1 MSPSPTEALARAAAA
16 LVSDHDLTGVLAD
29 LLSDAQAAM
38 SAEAVGLL
46 VYTQPGHLELLT
58 ASSHATTELEL
69 FQIQERTGPCVDAMM
84 TASPVWESGTE
95 RLESRWPLV
104 GRAIAEAGYVAVH
117 AYPLRWRERG
127 IGALNVFYAEP
138 PTDSPALRLLGQAF
152 ADMATLVV
160 LHPEEVSASDIVAR
174 TERALAG
181 RNVVEQAKG
190 VIAYLDNVPIDDAY
204 LLLRERA
211 ERDGVNLTVMAQR
224 VLDQA
229 ARPTGG
235 EPRPG

>member
-1 MSPSPTEALARAAAA
+1 MTASPTEALARAASA

-29 LLSDAQAAM
+29 LLSDAQTAM
-38 SAEAVGLL
+38 SAQAVGLL
-46 VYTQPGHLELLT
+46 VVTEPGHLELLT

-69 FQIQERTGPCVDAMM
+69 FQIQERTGPCVDAM
-84 TASPVWESGTE
+84 TSGSPVWESGSD
-95 RLESRWPLV
+95 RLTSRWPVV
-104 GRAIAEAGYVAVH
+104 GPAIEAAGYVAVQ

-127 IGALNVFYAEP
+127 IGALNLFFAEP
-138 PTDSPALRLLGQAF
+138 PEDSPAQRLLGQAF

-160 LHPEEVSASDIVAR
+160 LHPEELSARDIVSR

-190 VIAYLDNVPIDDAY
+190 VISYLDDVPIDDAY
-204 LLLRERA
+204 LRLRQRA

-224 VLDQA
+224 VIDEA
-229 ARPTGG
+229 SRTTGG
-235 EPRPG
+235 EASAR